1 MLFQPYYLLF
11 VFFSWGTLL
20 EMMRYEINYILGLML
35 DDILS
40 ACNMDPQ
47 NLVRSLNLYDGFI
60 YE

>member
-1 MLFQPYYLLF
+1 
-11 VFFSWGTLL
+11 
-20 EMMRYEINYILGLML
+20 MMRYEINYILGLML

-47 NLVRSLNLYDGFI
+47 NLVRSLNLYDGVI